1 MLNYKSG
8 IPSFLLKKITNKD
21 ESQNFKR
28 CLVQDAK
35 LLVFLPQNSPIPM
48 SSSFEKY
55 QKRRLISSYFSVV
68 ISISLVL
75 FLLGLLGLLVLNS
88 KKVAD
93 YFKEQIAI
101 TVFLKDSAKEV
112 EITQL
117 KQSLALAEYTKSAT
131 FVSKEDAAKEHQET
145 LGENFIEYLGE
156 NPLQNSIDVYILAD
170 YVTPQKMEEITNELK
185 GKNFVDDV
193 IYDKPLI
200 VQLTENVKRISFWVL
215 VISGIFTFIAVLLIN
230 SSIRLSI
237 YAKRFTIK
245 TMQMVGAT
253 KKFIRQPFVWK
264 SVRFGI
270 IGAIVAMIGMG
281 LVLYYLNQSFPQLQL
296 LGDPVLLAIL
306 FVFILLMGIL
316 ITWISTFIAT
326 QRFLNLR
333 TDDLYY

>member
-1 MLNYKSG
+1 M
-8 IPSFLLKKITNKD
+8 
-21 ESQNFKR
+21 R
-28 CLVQDAK
+28 CLTQDAK
-35 LLVFLPQNSPIPM
+35 LLVFLQQNSANPM

-101 TVFLKDSAKEV
+101 TVFLKDTAKEV

-131 FVSKEDAAKEHQET
+131 FVSKEDAAKDHQET

-170 YVTPQKMEEITNELK
+170 YVTPAKMEEITSELK
-185 GKNFVDDV
+185 NKDFVDDV

-200 VQLTENVKRISFWVL
+200 AQLTENVKRISFWVL

-264 SVRFGI
+264 SVRLGI
-270 IGAIVAMIGMG
+270 VGALVAMIGMAV
-281 LVLYYLNQSFPQLQL
+281 VLYYLNESFPQLQL
-296 LGDPVLLAIL
+296 LGDPVLLTIL
-306 FVFILLMGIL
+306 FVFILFMGII

>member
-1 MLNYKSG
+1 MA
-8 IPSFLLKKITNKD
+8 T
-21 ESQNFKR
+21 
-28 CLVQDAK
+28 
-35 LLVFLPQNSPIPM
+35 
-48 SSSFEKY
+48 SFEKY
-55 QKRRLISSYFSVV
+55 QRRRLISSYFSVV

-88 KKVAD
+88 QRVGD

-101 TVFLKDSAKEV
+101 TVFLKDTAKEV

-117 KQSLALAEYTKSAT
+117 RQSLALAEYTKSAE
-131 FVSKEDAAKEHQET
+131 FVSKEDAAKEHSET

-156 NPLQNSIDVYILAD
+156 NPLQNSIDVYLLAD
-170 YVTPQKMEEITNELK
+170 YVTSQKMEEITDDLRNK
-185 GKNFVDDV
+185 DFVDDV

-200 VQLTENVKRISFWVL
+200 AQLTENVQRISFWVL
-215 VISGIFTFIAVLLIN
+215 IISGIFTFIAVLLIN

-253 KKFIRQPFVWK
+253 KTFIRRPFVWK
-264 SVRFGI
+264 SVRLGVV
-270 IGAIVAMIGMG
+270 GALVAMVGMG
-281 LVLYYLNQSFPQLQL
+281 IVLYYLDESFPQLQL
-296 LGDPVLLAIL
+296 LNDPMLLASL
-306 FVFILLMGIL
+306 FVGIFLMGVI

-333 TDDLYY
+333 SDDLYY